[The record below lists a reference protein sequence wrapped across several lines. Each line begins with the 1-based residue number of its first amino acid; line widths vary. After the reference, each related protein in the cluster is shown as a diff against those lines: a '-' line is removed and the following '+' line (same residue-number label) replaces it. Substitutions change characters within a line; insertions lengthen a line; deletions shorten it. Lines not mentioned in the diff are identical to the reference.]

1 MLLDIACITCNQSS
15 LLLSVSTYSD
25 SYTCP
30 RVQEASLFL
39 TSDETYSD
47 SAFGLKRRRATCEEM
62 ARAEDVT
69 GNSTPAFPNEMAH
82 LSSPAGPGPPT
93 F

>member
-1 MLLDIACITCNQSS
+1 MLLGRACITCNQSG
-15 LLLSVSTYSD
+15 LLSSVSTYSN

-47 SAFGLKRRRATCEEM
+47 SAFGRKRRATYEEM
-62 ARAEDVT
+62 ARAEVVT
-69 GNSTPAFPNEMAH
+69 GNSTPAFPKEMAH